1 MEEHYP
7 EILRRFM
14 GEERDGSFE
23 YYDKTTKD
31 AADICGASQ
40 GTSSAAK
47 GTEPVNRQERAQYS
61 EQVRPLEEA
70 ALKQWAL
77 HERLWIAEKDFLSR
91 YAIRK
96 IGSGAEQKV
105 YLKEDGLTVVKV
117 NKGRFHGNWLEY
129 FNRLLFH
136 AFLFPATKYTTVGF
150 TEDEGSFA
158 VITEQQF
165 ALLNQGASREVVETY
180 LNNHGFI
187 RLKNDDYFNRAISVK
202 LEDLHDENVF
212 LDEEGNILFIDPV
225 IYFETK
231 DLKLGG
237 ELIFHFPFNYNK

>member
-1 MEEHYP
+1 MEKHYP
-7 EILRRFM
+7 EILRQFL
-14 GEERDGSFE
+14 GEERDRGFE
-23 YYDKTTKD
+23 NYDRTTKE

-40 GTSSAAK
+40 GTSAAAE
-47 GTEPVNRQERAQYS
+47 GTEPFNRKERAEFS

-70 ALKQWAL
+70 TLKEWAL
-77 HERLWIAEKDFLSR
+77 QHNLFISEEQFLAQYNERH
-91 YAIRK
+91 
-96 IGSGAEQKV
+96 IGAGGEQIV

-150 TEDEGSFA
+150 TKDEGSFA
-158 VITEQQF
+158 VITEQPF
-165 ALLNQGASREVVETY
+165 ALLNQGASREIVENY
-180 LNNHGFI
+180 LNGHGFK
-187 RLKNDDYFNRAISVK
+187 RVKNNDYCSRTISVK

-225 IYFETK
+225 IYFETI

-237 ELIFHFPFNYNK
+237 ELIFHFPFN

>member
-7 EILRRFM
+7 EIFRQFM
-14 GEERDGSFE
+14 GEERDGGFE
-23 YYDKTTKD
+23 NYDKTTKE
-31 AADICGASQ
+31 AADLCGASQ
-40 GTSSAAK
+40 GTSDPAK
-47 GTEPVNRQERAQYS
+47 GTEPLNRKERAEFS

-70 ALKQWAL
+70 TLKEWSLQ
-77 HERLWIAEKDFLSR
+77 HNLWVSEKQLLLR
-91 YAIRK
+91 YNDRY
-96 IGSGAEQKV
+96 IGAGAEQKV

-158 VITEQQF
+158 VITEQPF
-165 ALLNQGASREVVETY
+165 AILNQGASRETVESY
-180 LNNHGFI
+180 LNGHGFT
-187 RLKNDDYFNRAISVK
+187 RMKNDDYYSKTMGVK

-225 IYFETK
+225 IFFETL

-237 ELIFHFPFNYNK
+237 SLIFHFPFKHK

>member
-7 EILRRFM
+7 EILRRYM

-23 YYDKTTKD
+23 YYDETTKK

-40 GTSSAAK
+40 SSSDATK
-47 GTEPVNRQERAQYS
+47 GTEPVNRKERAEYG
-61 EQVRPLEEA
+61 EQVKPLEEA
-70 ALKQWAL
+70 AVRKWAVQNRRWISEEEFL
-77 HERLWIAEKDFLSR
+77 LQYEER
-91 YAIRK
+91 Y
-96 IGSGAEQKV
+96 IGAGAEQKV
-105 YLKEDGLTVVKV
+105 YLKEDGLAVVKV

-150 TEDEGSFA
+150 TVDEGSFA
-158 VITEQQF
+158 VITEQPF
-165 ALLNQGASREVVETY
+165 AILGQGAPREIVETY
-180 LNNHGFI
+180 LNSNGFV
-187 RLKNDDYFNRAISVK
+187 RMKNDDYYSKSIGVK

-212 LDEEGNILFIDPV
+212 LDEEENILFIDPV
-225 IYFETK
+225 IYFETL

-237 ELIFHFPFNYNK
+237 ELVFHFPFKPQ

>member
-1 MEEHYP
+1 MEAHYP
-7 EILRRFM
+7 DILRRYM
-14 GEERDGSFE
+14 GEERDRGSE
-23 YYDKTTKD
+23 YYGKTTKE

-40 GTSSAAK
+40 GTSDPAK
-47 GTEPVNRQERAQYS
+47 GTEPLNRKERAEFS
-61 EQVRPLEEA
+61 EQVRPLEEVT
-70 ALKQWAL
+70 LKKWAL
-77 HERLWIAEKDFLSR
+77 QHNLWISEKEFLFR
-91 YAIRK
+91 YNDSY
-96 IGSGAEQKV
+96 IGAGAEQKV

-129 FNRLLFH
+129 FNRLLLH

-158 VITEQQF
+158 VITEQPF
-165 ALLNQGASREVVETY
+165 AILNQGAAREIVESY
-180 LNNHGFI
+180 LNGHGFI
-187 RLKNDDYFNRAISVK
+187 RMKNDDYYSKIVGVK

-225 IYFETK
+225 IYFETL

-237 ELIFHFPFNYNK
+237 ALIFHFPFKHQ